1 MTQPKPVYS
10 LADLQ
15 ALATEDPPLSPPARL
30 AVIGHPVA
38 HSRSPEMHN
47 AALRAAGINAQYIR
61 VDLTEE
67 ELPEA
72 LNTFASLGFIGVN
85 VTIPH
90 KGAVIPLV
98 HQVDP
103 LAARIGSVNTIV
115 FDHDRG
121 QRLGF
126 NSDAPGFRQ
135 AIREVFSVDLH
146 DLRVLLLGAGGG
158 AGRAAAI
165 QCATDRCDRLVLV
178 NRTFDKANALAEELC
193 SDFGPSRFAGPLAR
207 LEAIPWDT
215 DALTKALDHVDLIVN
230 CTNLGMKL
238 TDPPLLSPVQLQ
250 PHHLVYDMV
259 YSPPRTRLIDSAEAA
274 GARAAN
280 GLSMLVWQGAI
291 AFEYWFNRQ
300 PDVFA
305 MKSGLAAPPH

>member
-1 MTQPKPVYS
+1 MASLRPVYT

-15 ALATEDPPLSPPARL
+15 ALATEDPPLQPSAKL

-47 AALRAAGINAQYIR
+47 AALRAAGIDAQYIR
-61 VDLTEE
+61 VDLTDE

-72 LNTFASLGFIGVN
+72 LTTFATLGFVGIN

-90 KGAVIPLV
+90 KGAVIPLL
-98 HQVDP
+98 HQIDP
-103 LAARIGSVNTIV
+103 LAVRIGSVNTIV
-115 FDHDRG
+115 FDHDQG

-178 NRTFDKANALAEELC
+178 NRTLDKAVALATELQ
-193 SDFGPSRFAGPLAR
+193 SDFGSTRFAGPLAR
-207 LEAIPWDT
+207 LEAIPWEPDT
-215 DALTKALDHVDLIVN
+215 LSKALDSVDLIVN
-230 CTNLGMKL
+230 CTNIGMKP
-238 TDPPLLSPVQLQ
+238 TDPALLSPAQIQ
-250 PHHLVYDMV
+250 PHHLVYDMI
-259 YSPPRTRLIDSAEAA
+259 YSLPAL
-274 GARAAN
+274 G
-280 GLSMLVWQGAI
+280 
-291 AFEYWFNRQ
+291 
-300 PDVFA
+300 
-305 MKSGLAAPPH
+305 